1 MVKKNTGP
9 KIQEEKRTI
18 RAMIDIY
25 YKNHEA
31 TKINKQMLL
40 SYSHLRLDVCR
51 FGEEKPTCKQCPVH
65 CYRPDYKEQM
75 KQVMR
80 YSGPRML
87 LYHPVLA
94 VKHLLKENKSKKS
107 RQNLGN

>member
-1 MVKKNTGP
+1 MVKKNNGP

-18 RAMIDIY
+18 RAMIELY
-25 YKNHEA
+25 YKTHDEPQ
-31 TKINKQMLL
+31 IDKQKML
-40 SYSHLRLDVCR
+40 SYSQLRLDVCR

-75 KQVMR
+75 KQIMR

-87 LYHPVLA
+87 VYHPILA
-94 VKHLLKENKSKKS
+94 VRHLLKEHKSKKIKT
-107 RQNLGN
+107 

>member
-1 MVKKNTGP
+1 MVRKNNGP
-9 KIQEEKRTI
+9 KIHEEKRTI
-18 RAMIDIY
+18 IAMIDVY
-25 YKNHEA
+25 YKKHKEP
-31 TKINKQMLL
+31 KIDKQTLL
-40 SYSHLRLDVCR
+40 SYAQLRLDVCR

-87 LYHPVLA
+87 LYHPMLA
-94 VKHLLKENKSKKS
+94 IKHLLKENKSKKNKV
-107 RQNLGN
+107 R